1 MFGGGEMKIIMIK
14 AVGDGLPIIEESSY
28 YLKFETIPIE
38 FPILQDFGVD
48 MVLKKNSYF
57 DYRAIFLNLKGKEVA
72 AYDFKVSNDKEILRN
87 LEYCVSRFIAEDW
100 NTRSKLKES
109 DLPPQST
116 DAADVRDNGKPLGYW
131 DDTGRCNRSRRNAQK
146 IGSHRRRA
154 ILKLRTHKEIISSYE
169 YRNR

>member
-1 MFGGGEMKIIMIK
+1 MKNTKIEWCDHKRISRMAYERREGEMKIIIIK

-72 AYDFKVSNDKEILRN
+72 AYDFKASNDKEILRN
-87 LEYCVSRFIAEDW
+87 LEYCVSRFIAGDW

-109 DLPPQST
+109 DLSTQST
-116 DAADVRDNGKPLGYW
+116 DAADVSKKIREMDM
-131 DDTGRCNRSRRNAQK
+131 RNVWW
-146 IGSHRRRA
+146 R
-154 ILKLRTHKEIISSYE
+154 
-169 YRNR
+169 